1 MTNDHPQPPANH
13 PNRPAFDQAAAA
25 MGISGPDDHLD
36 ELYNQLQTVLSAAAS
51 LKNIDVTGAEPDLA
65 FIPLPGGGLPGDPSP
80 NEPSHP

>member
-1 MTNDHPQPPANH
+1 MTSDHPQPPANH

-36 ELYNQLQTVLSAAAS
+36 ELYNQLHTVLSAAAS
-51 LKNIDVTGAEPDLA
+51 LSNIDVTGAEPDLA
-65 FIPLPGGGLPGDPSP
+65 FIPLPDGPLPRDPSP

>member
-1 MTNDHPQPPANH
+1 MTSDHPQPPANH

-51 LKNIDVTGAEPDLA
+51 LRNIDVAGAEPDMA
-65 FIPLPGGGLPGDPSP
+65 FIPLPGDPLPG
-80 NEPSHP
+80 EPTHP